1 MQMVCHS
8 HRVFLFPVHLAL
20 VSIFAILPYAPLPY
34 QKFLFCLSKHKQIDG
49 QRPEP
54 IRAPDFFLFY
64 NCTPAFWRKP
74 IALFL
79 LWTCGEADGVK
90 LPFITKLTS
99 HHAPRGAGGVIGNRQ
114 TASCG
119 RRELPCGRLRNGR
132 SVYRFDGLL
141 LSQKPYLNSRK
152 EPTPPE
158 CLRQ

>member
-1 MQMVCHS
+1 MAITVTYFWLFLPPLVDLLVALRQQKRNFCLPKVS
-8 HRVFLFPVHLAL
+8 FLFIQTQANR
-20 VSIFAILPYAPLPY
+20 
-34 QKFLFCLSKHKQIDG
+34 
-49 QRPEP
+49 RPKAGADS
-54 IRAPDFFLFY
+54 RSGLFLFY